1 MYAFVE
7 AMKSAGSVD
16 DVKAIR
22 EHMQD
27 GLTNMAAEQK
37 IYDIPTID
45 ENGGF
50 ASKLSL
56 WSGRRWKSSSHSL
69 R

>member
-16 DVKAIR
+16 DAKAIR
-22 EHMQD
+22 KHMQD
-27 GLTNMAAEQK
+27 GLSNIGPDQK
-37 IYDIPTID
+37 IYDIPSID

-50 ASKLSL
+50 ASTIVVGAVEDGKVVPV
-56 WSGRRWKSSSHSL
+56 R
-69 R
+69 